1 MVIKNN
7 PANAGLFFDFV
18 LTEIA
23 NYRKPNLLF
32 SFSPLLLFLKKV
44 RLDLFLKTSR
54 LIPRRSLAQEFCD
67 AGLIKIN
74 GAPAKSSKE
83 VKTGDEIE
91 IKRRNRITR
100 LKVLEIPSQKQVS
113 KQLAP
118 NLFEILSEEIL
129 EDDILG

>member
-1 MVIKNN
+1 VQK
-7 PANAGLFFDFV
+7 AFLAFAFFF
-18 LTEIA
+18 TF
-23 NYRKPNLLF
+23 YFLLF
-32 SFSPLLLFLKKV
+32 TFPNFLLYAV

-74 GAPAKSSKE
+74 GAPGKSSKE
-83 VKTGDEIE
+83 VKVGDEIE
-91 IKRRNRITR
+91 IKRRSRITR
-100 LKVLEIPSQKQVS
+100 LKVLEIPSQKQIS